1 MKVNSAPVQ
10 MMKQWAR
17 SDVDAD
23 HLKVAVS
30 LRESCWK
37 RGAQKQE
44 PYILLSFFFFNQ
56 MSSFILR
63 LNGNNGLC
71 RNLGQ

>member
-17 SDVDAD
+17 SYVDAD
-23 HLKVAVS
+23 RLKVALS
-30 LRESCWK
+30 LCESCWK

-44 PYILLSFFFFNQ
+44 PYILLSNFFLTKWAHL
-56 MSSFILR
+56 S
-63 LNGNNGLC
+63 
-71 RNLGQ
+71 